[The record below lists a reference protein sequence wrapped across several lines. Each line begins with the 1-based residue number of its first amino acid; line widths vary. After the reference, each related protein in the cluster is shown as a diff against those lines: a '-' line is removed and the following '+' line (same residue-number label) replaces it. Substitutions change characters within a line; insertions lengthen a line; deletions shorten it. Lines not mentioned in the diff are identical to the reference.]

1 MVHYERGIP
10 KSVAG
15 CRGTAWGRAVAWVC
29 SPREGCRMKHLWN
42 LEKGSSGER
51 AVTSSEGHSLLE
63 GPLQGTR
70 LRNQSL
76 SPSSPSFDLVL
87 GSHWLNPAQTRAQ
100 GNTCLWSIQVTSWER
115 EVGSGYG
122 GTNPYVL

>member
-1 MVHYERGIP
+1 
-10 KSVAG
+10 
-15 CRGTAWGRAVAWVC
+15 
-29 SPREGCRMKHLWN
+29 MKHLWN

-51 AVTSSEGHSLLE
+51 VVTSSEGHSLLQ

-87 GSHWLNPAQTRAQ
+87 GSHWLNPTQTRAQ
-100 GNTCLWSIQVTSWER
+100 GNTCLWSTWER
-115 EVGSGYG
+115 EVEVDLEGQIHMFYKRFLS
-122 GTNPYVL
+122 